1 MTPVQIPLKLK
12 YRPPGSN
19 LAKKIGIA
27 GDHNNKARKKN
38 RHPAPVSRQMVKVLG
53 SNLKIRWEE
62 VR

>member
-1 MTPVQIPLKLK
+1 MKLKLK

-38 RHPAPVSRQMVKVLG
+38 RHPAPVSRLRIKVLG
-53 SNLKIRWEE
+53 ADLKIRWEDLK
-62 VR
+62 